1 MENEKNPE
9 SAKICKAV
17 ALKYPEGAPAPF
29 ITASARGKLAE
40 ELLKCAKMND
50 IMIVENSDLA
60 DYLSVQDLGTSIPE
74 ETWEVVARIFS
85 FIAKSQEA
93 TANGTN

>member
-1 MENEKNPE
+1 MSGKTSDNIK
-9 SAKICKAV
+9 KAV
-17 ALKYPEGAPAPF
+17 ALKYPEGAEAPF
-29 ITASARGKLAE
+29 ITASAKGPLAE

-60 DYLSVQDLGTSIPE
+60 DYLSVQDLGTSVPE
-74 ETWEVVARIFS
+74 ETWEVVAQIFS